1 MIEPIEPVLEETDP
15 TSEPVI
21 EPIIETNVPTSD
33 YVIQPDLEF
42 GYEMKRAVVEE

>member
-1 MIEPIEPVLEETDP
+1 VIEPVLEETDP

-21 EPIIETNVPTSD
+21 EPVIETNVPTSD